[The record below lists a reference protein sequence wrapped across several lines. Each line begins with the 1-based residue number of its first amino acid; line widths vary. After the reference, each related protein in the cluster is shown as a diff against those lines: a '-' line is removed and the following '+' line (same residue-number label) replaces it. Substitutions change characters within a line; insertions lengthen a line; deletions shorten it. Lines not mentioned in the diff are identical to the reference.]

1 MASGQIAEL
10 PPPRTPGTAADGIAA
25 ELRRQ
30 IKDGSHAPGDRLPP
44 ERALAESFSASR
56 GTIREALRSLEERGM
71 VARRVG
77 SGTFVT
83 YEPESATDDVAE
95 ITSPLELIEVRSA
108 VEQQMVRLA
117 VRNATARD
125 LASLRDALENMEGQ
139 AISAGRFS
147 VWDEQFH
154 LRLAEATH
162 NPLMVDIYQRI
173 NHVRSHDQWS
183 TIKDKV
189 LTPERIAAYNAE
201 HRELL
206 SAIELRNADQAAQVV
221 ARHMERAHQ
230 DLLMGDAG

>member
-1 MASGQIAEL
+1 MPDGHL
-10 PPPRTPGTAADGIAA
+10 PGAHAPRPPGTAADGIAA
-25 ELRRQ
+25 ELRRMIQ
-30 IKDGSHAPGDRLPP
+30 DGSHAPGERLPP

-83 YEPESATDDVAE
+83 YVSDAGADDVAE
-95 ITSPLELIEVRSA
+95 ITSPLELVEVRAA
-108 VEQQMVRLA
+108 VEQQMARLA

-125 LASLRDALENMEGQ
+125 IASLREALVNME
-139 AISAGRFS
+139 ALTIDPGRFS

-173 NHVRSHDQWS
+173 NHVRGHDQWN
-183 TIKDKV
+183 TIKDKI
-189 LTPERIAAYNAE
+189 LTPARIAAYNGE

-206 SAIELRNADQAAQVV
+206 GAIEHRNAEQAAEIV
-221 ARHMERAHQ
+221 ARHLGRAHQ
-230 DLLMGDAG
+230 DLLMGSG